1 MSLVAALLLGAVCTD
16 AEAEETD
23 ETRESLESGTLES
36 GTLESGTLESGT
48 LESRRASDA
57 FTLFAALISRQNNN
71 HNKQKPSHQPI
82 LPI

>member
-23 ETRESLESGTLES
+23 ETRESMES

-57 FTLFAALISRQNNN
+57 FTLFAALISRQNNH
-71 HNKQKPSHQPI
+71 HNKQKPSHPPI

>member
-23 ETRESLESGTLES
+23 ETRESLES

>member
-23 ETRESLESGTLES
+23 ETRESMES

-57 FTLFAALISRQNNN
+57 FTLFAALISRQNN
-71 HNKQKPSHQPI
+71 HNKQKPSHPPI

>member
-23 ETRESLESGTLES
+23 ETRESMES

-71 HNKQKPSHQPI
+71 HNKQKPSHPPI